1 MKKKYILIFAIL
13 LIVSIILAFY
23 FLVYN
28 SKENVQ
34 RRVLSEL
41 FEKIPERELKKINF
55 DAKELNQSKFIEIT
69 KKSEIE
75 ALLQNDTLLKDYN
88 FEADLLQL
96 VGKQKIKNN
105 TYVVLKREYG
115 VWFVSFNILKYN
127 EKYHLE
133 KFENMVWFGGDEQE
147 GITEKGVFINDSVF
161 KVTSIEE
168 IITFKDQQ
176 DTGTSVFTTTF
187 KYKKIIF
194 D

>member
-1 MKKKYILIFAIL
+1 MKKKYIFILAIL
-13 LIVSIILAFY
+13 LVVSIIIAFY
-23 FLVYN
+23 FLIYN

-34 RRVLSEL
+34 RRILSEL

-55 DAKELNQSKFIEIT
+55 DAEELNQSTFTEIT
-69 KKSEIE
+69 NKNEII
-75 ALLQNDTLLKDYN
+75 AILQNDTLLKDFN
-88 FEADLLQL
+88 FDSDLLQL
-96 VGKQKIKNN
+96 IGKQKVNNN
-105 TYVVLKREYG
+105 TYVLLKREYAD
-115 VWFVSFNILKYN
+115 WFVSFNILKYN
-127 EKYHLE
+127 ENYHLE

-176 DTGTSVFTTTF
+176 DTGTSVFNT
-187 KYKKIIF
+187 KYRYSTIIF